1 MQPKPKFKFTPSSL
15 LLLVMFVILAAL
27 MLFPLYALFMASL
40 KPATEL
46 FRYGLNVRV
55 DFDMMSLN
63 NYKSIFSGEGA
74 AGNYFGW
81 YKNSLVISALF
92 TLLSLLFSSM
102 VGYGLGMYRFK
113 GRNLIFTLVLVVMMI
128 PVEIIL
134 LPLYKLMIS
143 LKLINTIWGVI
154 LPFIV
159 APLPIF
165 FFRQF
170 ALGLPRDFM
179 DAGRMDGCSEYGIFF
194 KIMVPLMAPAFGAIT
209 ILQAMNSWNNFL
221 WPLIVLRTTE
231 QFTLP
236 IGLASFVSPLG
247 NNYEALIAGAVLA
260 ILPILLVF
268 LFFQRYFMEGLTV
281 GGVKG

>member
-1 MQPKPKFKFTPSSL
+1 MRTPSKFKLTPSSL
-15 LLLVMFVILAAL
+15 LLVILFVVLAAL
-27 MLFPLYALFMASL
+27 MLFPLYALFLASL

-46 FRYGLNVRV
+46 FRYGLNVRL
-55 DFDMMSLN
+55 DFDLMSFT

-74 AGNYFGW
+74 AANYFGW
-81 YKNSLVISALF
+81 YKNSLLISVLF
-92 TLLSLLFSSM
+92 TLLSLLLSSM

-134 LPLYKLMIS
+134 LPLYKLTIS

-154 LPFIV
+154 LPFVV

-170 ALGLPRDFM
+170 ALGLPKDFM
-179 DAGRMDGCSEYGIFF
+179 DAGRIDGCSEYGIFF

>member
-1 MQPKPKFKFTPSSL
+1 MKQRIRKWTPASLAML
-15 LLLVMFVILAAL
+15 LLFVVLAVL
-27 MLFPLYALFMASL
+27 MLFPLYALFLASL

-46 FRYGLNVRV
+46 FRYGLNVRL
-55 DFDMMSLN
+55 DFPLMNLD
-63 NYKSIFSGEGA
+63 NYRIVFEGKGA
-74 AGNYFGW
+74 AAPYFHW
-81 YKNSLVISALF
+81 YKNSLVITMLF

-102 VGYGLGMYRFK
+102 VGYGLGMYRFR

-143 LKLINTIWGVI
+143 LKLINSIWGVI
-154 LPFIV
+154 LPFAV

-170 ALGLPRDFM
+170 ALGLPKDFM

-194 KIMVPLMAPAFGAIT
+194 RIMVPLMAPAYGAIT

-221 WPLIVLRTTE
+221 WPLIVLRTTD

-236 IGLASFVSPLG
+236 IGLASFVSPLSS
-247 NNYEALIAGAVLA
+247 NYEALIAGSVLA
-260 ILPILLVF
+260 ILPILVLF
-268 LFFQRYFMEGLTV
+268 LFFQRYFIEGLTV

>member
-1 MQPKPKFKFTPSSL
+1 MQTKEKTKFTLSSAL
-15 LLLVMFVILAAL
+15 MLILFLVLAVL
-27 MLFPLYALFMASL
+27 MLFPLYALFLASL

-46 FRYGLNVRV
+46 FRYGLNVRWDLDV
-55 DFDMMSLN
+55 MGFA
-63 NYKSIFSGEGA
+63 NYKSIFSGKGDA
-74 AGNYFGW
+74 SHYFGW
-81 YKNSLVISALF
+81 YKNSLVITILF
-92 TLLSLLFSSM
+92 TLLSLLLSSM

-143 LKLINTIWGVI
+143 MKLINTIWGVI

-159 APLPIF
+159 SPLPIF

-170 ALGLPRDFM
+170 ALGLPKDFM
-179 DAGRMDGCSEYGIFF
+179 DAGRIDGCTEYGIFF
-194 KIMVPLMAPAFGAIT
+194 RIMVPLMAPAFGAIT

-260 ILPILLVF
+260 ILPILVVF
-268 LFFQRYFMEGLTV
+268 LFFQRFFMEGLTV

>member
-1 MQPKPKFKFTPSSL
+1 MQDNKKNKFSAASIL
-15 LLLVMFVILAAL
+15 LLLLFLILAVF
-27 MLFPLYALFMASL
+27 MLFPLYALFLASL

-46 FRYGLNVRV
+46 FRYGLNVRL
-55 DFDMMSLN
+55 DFNLMSLD
-63 NYKSIFSGEGA
+63 NYKSIFSGVGA
-74 AGNYFGW
+74 AGNFFAW
-81 YKNSLVISALF
+81 YKNSAVITTLF
-92 TLLSLLFSSM
+92 TLLSLLLSSM

-113 GRNLIFTLVLVVMMI
+113 GRSLIFTLVLVVMMI
-128 PVEIIL
+128 PVEIII
-134 LPLYKLMIS
+134 LPLYKLTIS

-154 LPFIV
+154 LPFVV

-179 DAGRMDGCSEYGIFF
+179 DAGRIDGCTEYGIFF
-194 KIMVPLMAPAFGAIT
+194 RIMVPLMAPAFGAIT

-247 NNYEALIAGAVLA
+247 NNYDALIAGAVLA
-260 ILPILLVF
+260 ILPILLLF
-268 LFFQRYFMEGLTV
+268 LFFQRFFIEGLTV